1 MFERRPAADKG
12 LLRVLLVGALI
23 LALPVALITTTI
35 RVAISEQALYD
46 YSVRNYGAEEASG
59 ISESQLIRANAE
71 IRDYLVTDDPPPL
84 APQVTDASGESGAL
98 FSAKETA
105 HMADVRDLVQAM
117 FLAQVISV
125 VLVLG
130 AVAALVVL
138 WPVRVLAAGLL
149 YGSLLTGAV
158 LGTAGIMA
166 MTGFDSAWSD
176 FHGIA
181 FSNDLWQ
188 LDPDEDALIQ
198 MFPEEFWYEA
208 TMLIG
213 LAVIFQAFLIAA
225 ASSAYL
231 LLTRERTDAADRLPP
246 APELPGREGH
256 AQELPGRAGHQ
267 RIAPPNP
274 RHYVR

>member
-1 MFERRPAADKG
+1 MFQRPAADLG
-12 LLRVLLVGALI
+12 LLRVLIVGALI

-35 RVAISEQALYD
+35 RVALSEQALYD
-46 YSVRNYGAEEASG
+46 YSVRNYNAEDVSG
-59 ISESQLIRANAE
+59 IAEADLIRANGE

-84 APQVTDASGESGAL
+84 APRVTDASGEGAPL

-105 HMADVRDLVQAM
+105 HMADVRDLVQTM
-117 FLAQVISV
+117 FRVQILAVAV
-125 VLVLG
+125 VLIT
-130 AVAALVVL
+130 AVALAAL

-149 YGSLLTGAV
+149 YGSLVTGAV

-188 LDPDEDALIQ
+188 LDPDEDHLIQ
-198 MFPEEFWYEA
+198 MFPEEFWFEA

-213 LAVIFQAFLIAA
+213 LGIVLQSFLIAA
-225 ASSAYL
+225 ASSTYL
-231 LLTRERTDAADRLPP
+231 LLTREGPAADKLPP
-246 APELPGREGH
+246 PP
-256 AQELPGRAGHQ
+256 ELPGRAGHAPELPG
-267 RIAPPNP
+267 RSGHARLNPPNP
-274 RHYVR
+274 RHYIR

>member
-12 LLRVLLVGALI
+12 LLRVLLVGALV

-46 YSVRNYGAEEASG
+46 YSVRNYGAEEASS
-59 ISESQLIRANAE
+59 IPESQLIRANAE
-71 IRDYLVTDDPPPL
+71 IRDYLVTDNPPPL
-84 APQVTDASGESGAL
+84 APQVTDSSGESGPL

-117 FLAQVISV
+117 FRVQVLSV
-125 VLVLG
+125 VMVL
-130 AVAALVVL
+130 AIVAALVVL

-149 YGSLLTGAV
+149 YGSLLTGAA

-198 MFPEEFWYEA
+198 MYPEQFWYEA

-213 LAVIFQAFLIAA
+213 LAVVFQAFLIAA

-231 LLTRERTDAADRLPP
+231 LLTRERTVAGNHLPP
-246 APELPGREGH
+246 APD
-256 AQELPGRAGHQ
+256 LPGRAGHSPELPE
-267 RIAPPNP
+267 RPDRPRLAPPNP